1 MKVVRFFLFPIIVL
15 AVLGIIVFYT
25 QFSAPQ
31 KESVEERFVIPM
43 DTSESTVI
51 EDLFKKGFF
60 KNKRAF
66 EFAINFVCWQK
77 KLYPGRS
84 RTDCPEPGRRISPGA
99 YKISKSM
106 NAFQLAKKLLLGPY
120 QKWVIVPSGKR
131 KEQVALIIK
140 KALNWPDDMT
150 LNFIRIAQEGNIGAD
165 SYLIDTDADPNQIW
179 QKMFGNFNEKF
190 DGNLQ
195 KELFSKNIRT
205 DTAIKFASII
215 ERESGSL
222 EDKPIIAGILWNR
235 LDKGMRLEIDATV
248 QYAIGTSEFAKYTA
262 DNKINYPE
270 DFSFWAQLSGGTVRK
285 VDSSYNT
292 YLNEG
297 LPPGPI
303 CSPSIESIR
312 AVNPIETDAFY
323 YLHSSD
329 KQIHTA
335 KTYKK
340 HLKNIEEFLK

>member
-1 MKVVRFFLFPIIVL
+1 MKIIRFFLFLIIIL
-15 AVLGIIVFYT
+15 TILGVIVFYT

-31 KESVEERFVIPM
+31 KKGEVKRFVIPM
-43 DTSESTVI
+43 ETSETAVI
-51 EDLFKKGFF
+51 EKLFNEGYF
-60 KNKRAF
+60 KNKKAF
-66 EFAINFVCWQK
+66 EFAVEFACWRK
-77 KLYPGRS
+77 
-84 RTDCPEPGRRISPGA
+84 RTCPEPGRRIIPGA

-106 NAFQLAKKLLLGPY
+106 NAFQLAKKLISGPY

-131 KEQVALIIK
+131 KEQVALILE

-165 SYLIDTDADPNQIW
+165 SYLIDIDADPNQVW
-179 QKMFGNFNEKF
+179 QKVFANFNEKF

-195 KELFSKNIRT
+195 KELFSQNIRN

-215 ERESGSL
+215 ERESGSGA
-222 EDKPIIAGILWNR
+222 DKPVIAGILWNR
-235 LDKGMRLEIDATV
+235 LDKKMKLEVDATV
-248 QYAIGTSEFAKYTA
+248 QYAIGTTEFAKYTVN
-262 DNKINYPE
+262 NKINYPE
-270 DFSFWAQLSGGTVRK
+270 DFSFWAPLSAGTVRK
-285 VDSSYNT
+285 IDSPYNT

-312 AVNPIETDAFY
+312 AVANPAETDALY

-335 KTYKK
+335 KTYKE
-340 HLKNIEEFLK
+340 HLENIEEFLK